1 MIEQKKLIPGG
12 DKVTVCKENRL
23 VLTLDWAHVT
33 SFLDTFTLK
42 TKTKVNFSSLLQ
54 RE

>member
-12 DKVTVCKENRL
+12 DKVAVCKENRL
-23 VLTLDWAHVT
+23 VLTLGCAHVT
-33 SFLDTFTLK
+33 SFLDTFTK
-42 TKTKVNFSSLLQ
+42 TKTKVNYSSLLQ